1 MFSTDWLSLVHTKTG
16 VYMADLAQMAKTE
29 YDSLI
34 KQLETKENEVADLK
48 KKIHPIGIFLK
59 ESGVL
64 EKETRK
70 REKK

>member
-1 MFSTDWLSLVHTKTG
+1 MAELV
-16 VYMADLAQMAKTE
+16 QMAKAE

-34 KQLETKENEVADLK
+34 KQLETKENEVAELK
-48 KKIHPIGIFLK
+48 KKIHPIGVFLK

-70 REKK
+70 RDKKD

>member
-1 MFSTDWLSLVHTKTG
+1 
-16 VYMADLAQMAKTE
+16 MADLAQMAKAE
-29 YDSLI
+29 YDNLTMT
-34 KQLETKENEVADLK
+34 LAEKEREVADLK

>member
-1 MFSTDWLSLVHTKTG
+1 
-16 VYMADLAQMAKTE
+16 MADLAQMAKAE
-29 YDSLI
+29 YDNLI

>member
-1 MFSTDWLSLVHTKTG
+1 
-16 VYMADLAQMAKTE
+16 MAKAE
-29 YDSLI
+29 YDDLTRT
-34 KQLETKENEVADLK
+34 LAEKEREAVDLK